1 MQRNSEYACTELLK
15 DAAIGLYNILPE
27 RKQGNRCQKII
38 AEEAKTS
45 VMKSRYIKKSIE
57 VN

>member
-1 MQRNSEYACTELLK
+1 MQRNSKYACTELLK

-45 VMKSRYIKKSIE
+45 VMKSRYIK
-57 VN
+57 NQ